1 MEYQCE
7 IKEMPAQDTLCVRVR
22 AKAQDLPQ
30 VMGRWFGEI
39 GRYLVELRQ
48 PPTGMP
54 YSGYFNMDIQDMDV
68 EIGFPVG
75 KPLPGKGDIQPGTL
89 PGGRMAAVMH
99 FGSYDTLEAAY
110 HALQA
115 YVQVQGLTATGV
127 WYELYMN
134 DPNQVAPEQIQ
145 TLVLMP
151 LK

>member
-1 MEYQCE
+1 MRNQGNA
-7 IKEMPAQDTLCVRVR
+7 AQTTLCVRVR
-22 AKAQDLPQ
+22 ARAQDLPQ
-30 VMGRWFGEI
+30 IMGRCFGAI
-39 GRYLVELRQ
+39 GQYLVELRQ
-48 PPTGMP
+48 PPAGMP
-54 YSGYFNMDIQDMDV
+54 YAGYLNMDGQNADV

-75 KPLPGKGDIQPGTL
+75 EALPGKGDIQPGTL

-99 FGSYDTLEAAY
+99 FGPYEALEDAY

-115 YVQVQGLTATGV
+115 YVQAQGLTATGA

-134 DPNQVAPEQIQ
+134 DPNQVPPEQIQ